1 MPRNESAKQLKWQGS
16 IADPGT
22 KSDAVGDEAPFW
34 RTKAL
39 EEMSTEEWESLCDGC
54 GQCCL
59 IKLEDEDTGQIAV
72 TRLACK
78 LLDLGTCQCSNYPAR
93 QDHVH
98 DCVKLT
104 PEDVRRITWLPETCA
119 YRLVEEGKDLG
130 WWHPLVSGT
139 QETVFEA
146 GIAIRGS
153 AISEKKVRV
162 ERYPAHI
169 VGWLKP

>member
-1 MPRNESAKQLKWQGS
+1 MPRNESAKQLKRQGS
-16 IADPGT
+16 IADPGM
-22 KSDAVGDEAPFW
+22 KSDIAGDKEPFW
-34 RTKAL
+34 KTTAL
-39 EEMSTEEWESLCDGC
+39 DDMSTDEWESLCDGC

-78 LLDLGTCQCSNYPAR
+78 LLDLGTCQCSNYAAR
-93 QDHVH
+93 QDHVN

-104 PEDVRRITWLPETCA
+104 PDDVRRITWLPETCA
-119 YRLVEEGKDLG
+119 YRLVAEHKDLS

-139 QETVFEA
+139 EMTVFEA

-153 AISEKKVRV
+153 AIREKKVRV
-162 ERYPAHI
+162 DRYPSHI